1 MTGGTGGVVYGCH
14 SNSTPFNRM
23 DVTSQSTAMD
33 MTTVY
38 DNNTTINNEPYF
50 TAGLEQVYAPYYI
63 F

>member
-1 MTGGTGGVVYGCH
+1 MTGGAGGVVYGCH

-50 TAGLEQVYAPYYI
+50 TAGLEQVHAP
-63 F
+63 